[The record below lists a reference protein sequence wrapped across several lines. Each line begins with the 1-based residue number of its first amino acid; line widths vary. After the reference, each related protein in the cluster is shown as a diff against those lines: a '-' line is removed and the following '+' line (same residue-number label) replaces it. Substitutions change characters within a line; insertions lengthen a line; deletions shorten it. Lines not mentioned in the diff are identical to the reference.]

1 MLFPTPPLKKTFMA
15 TNLLRPLVKGN
26 CEYANVSVRFP
37 AEFDLKWVNKITC
50 SKDDNAEGQ
59 SSIFSFENW
68 TKTADFL
75 LKVWKIREKGGKIV
89 GKPPCKVQMPATQLQ
104 SDWWKAAWR
113 GTQTCFAARRSTV
126 HLDPLYANNKWGEI
140 MSSFFKKQLTY
151 PTNGVPQTMTDL
163 KKYEGFFPN
172 MTGATYDP
180 ISLINEAKNLGR
192 EPSGS
197 FSSDSTATSN
207 DDDTFSNTAFAFSR
221 YWVCYYLKMRLHWKD
236 YKKHFIRLALCK

>member
-1 MLFPTPPLKKTFMA
+1 
-15 TNLLRPLVKGN
+15 
-26 CEYANVSVRFP
+26 
-37 AEFDLKWVNKITC
+37 
-50 SKDDNAEGQ
+50 
-59 SSIFSFENW
+59 
-68 TKTADFL
+68 
-75 LKVWKIREKGGKIV
+75 
-89 GKPPCKVQMPATQLQ
+89 MPATQLQ

-126 HLDPLYANNKWGEI
+126 HLDPLYANNKSGEI

-221 YWVCYYLKMRLHWKD
+221 Y
-236 YKKHFIRLALCK
+236 